1 LKYLAGPR
9 NKSNTNQY
17 LSDNTEIVDN
27 RSLPELAKLAYSVVL
42 IAGSTAQ
49 VLNLHKEKG

>member
-27 RSLPELAKLAYSVVL
+27 RSLPELAKLAYRVVL
-42 IAGSTAQ
+42 MGGSAAQ
-49 VLNLHKEKG
+49 VLNFHKEDG